1 MPQNDTSS
9 TIHITPRPN
18 TGAMLLSPA
27 AFADQVLEKLVPYL
41 DRDELLVR
49 LHALLQE
56 VLPHDVGLVATLEGD
71 HPGELRLAVRHGLA
85 DAGTNLPDYVTPATL
100 IDPWLPGAGLL
111 RIPDMQKAGVRI
123 GDLFAGS
130 GMRSLLTIPV
140 PSSDGTA
147 AVLLLA
153 RREAGAFGAV
163 DDEQILALQRV
174 LAVPLANAQ
183 HMAEHRQARATLLA
197 HSTQLWQA
205 LGDRTDTAAILPR
218 LLDLA
223 LAISGAVAGTI
234 MVLLPESETLHVRA
248 ERGFDGRT
256 PVAAQ
261 VPWAARTPPPS
272 QDLTP
277 QRLFRH
283 LNTPNGLPLPAV
295 VTLDLHTYVALPVQS
310 AGTGRLLGLLNLYW
324 RDDIAALDAEKE
336 ALLGSVTSAVV
347 AALEDSD
354 LALAQRQC
362 ARTLD
367 QFHRHKARLQSVI
380 GHQLRTPITSIG
392 GYAQL
397 LQRRTPD
404 PTSAVARYADTI
416 LTESRRMEAVI
427 DNVMELSRL
436 DEALVGIE
444 VRPFD
449 LAALLADLAGDTALR
464 LQVGGAVTW
473 DVPDTLPT
481 VVGDALRLKQALF
494 ALLRRH
500 RAQQPMHPLPVIARA
515 SIAANRPVVEIR
527 LGQVAPAALW
537 VGSAETLI
545 MLDLRKAVD
554 SPQAQTDELPL
565 YSAIQLLDAMNAE
578 FAVATD
584 SAGATGYRVTLPAWA
599 DDVERLP

>member
-1 MPQNDTSS
+1 
-9 TIHITPRPN
+9 
-18 TGAMLLSPA
+18 MLLSPA

-71 HPGELRLAVRHGLA
+71 HPGELRLAVRYGLA
-85 DAGTNLPDYVTPATL
+85 AAGTGLPDYVTPATL
-100 IDPWLPGAGLL
+100 IDPWSPGAGLL
-111 RIPDMQKAGVRI
+111 RIPDMQAASVRI

-153 RREAGAFGAV
+153 RRDADAFGAV
-163 DDEQILALQRV
+163 DDAQILALQRT

-183 HMAEHRQARATLLA
+183 HMTHHRQARATLLA

-205 LGDRTDTAAILPR
+205 LGDRTDTATILPR

-223 LAISGAVAGTI
+223 LAISGAAAGTI
-234 MVLLPESETLHVRA
+234 MVLLPEGDTLHVRA
-248 ERGFDGRT
+248 ARGLGAPT

-261 VPWAARTPPPS
+261 VPWAARTAPPLP
-272 QDLTP
+272 DLTP
-277 QRLFRH
+277 LRLFRH
-283 LNTPNGLPLPAV
+283 LNTPNGLPLPAAAAV
-295 VTLDLHTYVALPVQS
+295 DLQTYLALAVQS
-310 AGTGRLLGLLNLYW
+310 VGTGRLLGLLNLYW
-324 RDDIAALDAEKE
+324 RDDVAALDPEKA
-336 ALLGSVTSAVV
+336 ALLGSLASAI
-347 AALEDSD
+347 AAVLEDSE
-354 LALAQRQC
+354 LAVRQSQC
-362 ARTLD
+362 ERTLD

-404 PTSAVARYADTI
+404 LTSPIARYATTI

-427 DNVMELSRL
+427 DNVMELARL
-436 DEALVGIE
+436 DEAVVGIQI
-444 VRPFD
+444 RPFD
-449 LAALLADLAGDTALR
+449 LVALLTDLANDTALR

-473 DVPDTLPT
+473 DLPDTLPT
-481 VVGDALRLKQALF
+481 VLGDALRLKQALL

-500 RAQQPMHPLPVIARA
+500 SAQPSARLLPLIVRAAVVADPPA
-515 SIAANRPVVEIR
+515 VEIR
-527 LGQVAPAALW
+527 LGQAAPAALW
-537 VGSAETLI
+537 LGAAETLLT
-545 MLDLRKAVD
+545 LDLRKAVD
-554 SPQAQTDELPL
+554 SPQAQIDELPL
-565 YSAIQLLDAMNAE
+565 YSAMQLLEAMNAE
-578 FAVATD
+578 FAVARD
-584 SAGATGYRVTLPAWA
+584 SAGATAYRLTLPAWGA
-599 DDVERLP
+599 DVEGLL

>member
-1 MPQNDTSS
+1 
-9 TIHITPRPN
+9 
-18 TGAMLLSPA
+18 MLLSPA

-71 HPGELRLAVRHGLA
+71 HPGELRLAVRYGLA
-85 DAGTNLPDYVTPATL
+85 AAGTGLPDYVTPAML
-100 IDPWLPGAGLL
+100 IDPWSPGAGLL
-111 RIPDMQKAGVRI
+111 RIPDMQAASVRI

-153 RREAGAFGAV
+153 RRDADAFGAV
-163 DDEQILALQRV
+163 DDAQILALQRT

-183 HMAEHRQARATLLA
+183 HMTHHRQARATLLA

-205 LGDRTDTAAILPR
+205 LGDRTDTATILPR

-223 LAISGAVAGTI
+223 LAISGAAAGTI
-234 MVLLPESETLHVRA
+234 MVLLPEGDTLHVRA
-248 ERGFDGRT
+248 ARGLGAPT

-261 VPWAARTPPPS
+261 VPWAARTAPPLP
-272 QDLTP
+272 DLTP
-277 QRLFRH
+277 LRLFRH
-283 LNTPNGLPLPAV
+283 LNTPNGLPLPAAAAV
-295 VTLDLHTYVALPVQS
+295 DLQTYLALAVQS
-310 AGTGRLLGLLNLYW
+310 VGTGRLLGLLNLYW
-324 RDDIAALDAEKE
+324 RDDVAVLDPEKA
-336 ALLGSVTSAVV
+336 ALLGSLTSAIA

-354 LALAQRQC
+354 LAVRQSQC
-362 ARTLD
+362 ERTLD

-404 PTSAVARYADTI
+404 PTSPIARYATTI

-427 DNVMELSRL
+427 DNVMELARL
-436 DEALVGIE
+436 DEAVVGIQI
-444 VRPFD
+444 RPFD
-449 LAALLADLAGDTALR
+449 LVALLTDLANDTALR

-473 DVPDTLPT
+473 DLPDTLPT
-481 VVGDALRLKQALF
+481 VLGDALRLKQALL

-500 RAQQPMHPLPVIARA
+500 SAQPSARLLPLIVRAAVVADPPA
-515 SIAANRPVVEIR
+515 VEIR
-527 LGQVAPAALW
+527 LGQAAPAALW
-537 VGSAETLI
+537 LGAAETLLT
-545 MLDLRKAVD
+545 LDLRKAVD
-554 SPQAQTDELPL
+554 SPQAQIDELPL
-565 YSAIQLLDAMNAE
+565 YSAMQLLEAMNAE
-578 FAVATD
+578 FAVARD
-584 SAGATGYRVTLPAWA
+584 SAGATAYRLTLPAWA
-599 DDVERLP
+599 ADVEGLL